1 MPLNPRLS
9 QSEFERELKRFNLD
23 ALIVPGRLNSPVRA
37 AAESGSYGLF
47 EASKIKAS
55 PANFGI
61 TCIRRPKHA
70 RASRG
75 EISSQSAVLLLRT
88 SATTGPSKLVPVT
101 HSNMIDLASKMERWF
116 SFTADDRAAY
126 VLPTYYAAGSK
137 LNIIVPL
144 LLGQTITLPAVR
156 VPNDLLNGLA
166 NCNRRGFQR
175 ARHFCKQSLTIFNP
189 AKSHRRCTACAS

>member
-1 MPLNPRLS
+1 LNPRLS

-23 ALIVPGRLNSPVRA
+23 ALIVPGRLDSPVRA

-116 SFTADDRAAY
+116 SFTADDRAA
-126 VLPTYYAAGSK
+126 
-137 LNIIVPL
+137 
-144 LLGQTITLPAVR
+144 
-156 VPNDLLNGLA
+156 
-166 NCNRRGFQR
+166 
-175 ARHFCKQSLTIFNP
+175 IFNP